1 MRYTVNVARPVYQ
14 RTEAYGEGLGRDDAI
29 RAAQQAAGDEN
40 AEGEQTVR
48 GDAFIAA
55 VRLDA
60 KPVEVPF
67 GYTEYAILSAAAKLA
82 QFTQAE
88 NVLGSKV
95 PAGCARR
102 TYEHTIV
109 HVESA
114 GAEAAV
120 RHALVRAKGTQSRWS
135 QTPARA
141 VAIVI
146 DRELV
151 RSADDNDGE
160 MMAVPEEF
168 AALGKLKGYD
178 SPLAHDDTPGE
189 HCHGARQSLRS
200 LVALASVDPHAT
212 RKSGLSADLDELQQL
227 MDEARLR
234 IGDRSRLPRTAT
246 ATDNSGRTD
255 RK

>member
-1 MRYTVNVARPVYQ
+1 M
-14 RTEAYGEGLGRDDAI
+14 
-29 RAAQQAAGDEN
+29 
-40 AEGEQTVR
+40 
-48 GDAFIAA
+48 
-55 VRLDA
+55 
-60 KPVEVPF
+60 
-67 GYTEYAILSAAAKLA
+67 
-82 QFTQAE
+82 
-88 NVLGSKV
+88 
-95 PAGCARR
+95 
-102 TYEHTIV
+102 

-135 QTPARA
+135 QAPARA
-141 VAIVI
+141 VAMVI
-146 DRELV
+146 DLELV